1 MYSRY
6 LITVVQYCGTAHYAV
21 TAFAVPPATGGSHF
35 KRAATALGQ
44 ELQSLWPKLQSS
56 AEPRA
61 AWLRMQLTA
70 LARAAIDI
78 VV

>member
-1 MYSRY
+1 M
-6 LITVVQYCGTAHYAV
+6 VKAEAGK
-21 TAFAVPPATGGSHF
+21 AVPGRVPGRAVPWAEMGGLIL
-35 KRAATALGQ
+35 R
-44 ELQSLWPKLQSS
+44 ELQQLLAKNFKVYGLNFKSS